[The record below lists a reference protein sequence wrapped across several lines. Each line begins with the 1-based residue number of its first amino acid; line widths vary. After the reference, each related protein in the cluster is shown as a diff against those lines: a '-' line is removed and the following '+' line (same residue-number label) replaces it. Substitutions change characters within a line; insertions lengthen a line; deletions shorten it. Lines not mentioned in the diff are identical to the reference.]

1 MQFYLVGGAVRD
13 QLLGLAIKDR
23 DHLVIGATVEQM
35 LAQGYKQVGKDFP
48 VFLHPKTQEEY
59 ALARTER
66 KTGRGYGGFTVD
78 ASPEVTLEEDLMR
91 RDLTINAIAQ
101 DEHGTLHDPYH
112 GQQDLKQR
120 CLRHVSPAFVEDP
133 LRVLRVARF
142 AARFAHLGFTVAAET
157 MALMQQIAAS
167 GELEALT
174 AERIWQELE
183 RALNTQSPWV
193 FIEVLRECGAL
204 QRVMPE
210 IDALFGVPQPEQWHP
225 EIDTGIHTLMSL
237 KQAALRSDDT
247 QVRFA
252 TLLHDLGKALTP
264 KELLPK
270 HHGHGQKGIA
280 PIKALCERLRVPND
294 YRDLAILTSDLH
306 QDIHNLLQMRA
317 DTILRK
323 LDKMDAWRKP
333 QRVAQLA
340 LVCAADATGR
350 TGFENNAY
358 PQAQWLQTMLQQA
371 AAVDIKPILADGF
384 KGAEIK
390 EQLSLRRTEV
400 ISRLLNELK
409 QNV

>member
-23 DHLVIGATVEQM
+23 DHLVVGATVAQM

-48 VFLHPKTQEEY
+48 VFLHPQTQEEY

-78 ASPEVTLEEDLMR
+78 ASPDVTLEEDLLR

-101 DEHGTLHDPYH
+101 DENGTLFDPYH
-112 GQQDLKQR
+112 GQQDIEQR
-120 CLRHVSPAFVEDP
+120 LLRHVSPAFVEDP

-142 AARFAHLGFTVAAET
+142 AARLAHLGFRVADET
-157 MALMQQIAAS
+157 MTLMADIAAC

-183 RALNTQSPWV
+183 RALNTKSPWV
-193 FIEVLRECGAL
+193 FIEVLRACGAL

-225 EIDTGIHTLMSL
+225 EIDSGLHSLMAL
-237 KQAALRSDDT
+237 KQAALHSEDT

-264 KELLPK
+264 KALLPK

-280 PIKALCERLRVPND
+280 PIKALCERLRVPNE
-294 YRDLAILTSDLH
+294 YRDLAILASDLH
-306 QDIHNLLQMRA
+306 QDIHNLLQMRP

-323 LDKMDAWRKP
+323 LDKIDAWRKP
-333 QRVAQLA
+333 QRVTQLL
-340 LVCAADATGR
+340 LVCQADATGR
-350 TGFENNAY
+350 TGFEKNDY
-358 PQAQWLQTMLQQA
+358 PQANWLQTMMQQA
-371 AAVDIKPILADGF
+371 AAVDIKPILAEGF
-384 KGAEIK
+384 KGPEIK
-390 EQLSLRRTEV
+390 QQLSLRRTEV
-400 ISRLLNELK
+400 ITQLLNQLK